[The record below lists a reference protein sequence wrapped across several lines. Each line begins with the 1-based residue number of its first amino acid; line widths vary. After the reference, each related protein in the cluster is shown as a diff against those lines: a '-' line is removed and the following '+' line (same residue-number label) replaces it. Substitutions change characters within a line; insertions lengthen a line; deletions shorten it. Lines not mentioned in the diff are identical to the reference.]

1 MESERFIDNGDGTV
15 TDSQTQL
22 MWTLQDS
29 WQYDNQWLSWD
40 EAEKYIDQLNT
51 ISFAKTQDWRLP
63 TRLEIASLFDP
74 EKTIKDKYGKDIHLD
89 PIFPEGPQSKDWTS
103 DYNGNDAFIFDFSTG
118 ETSELYKSK
127 AGRMAARAVRSPGK
141 KTSDTTN
148 VDVFDE
154 EKFQTTH
161 KYE

>member
-29 WQYDNQWLSWD
+29 WQYENQWLSWD
-40 EAEKYIDQLNT
+40 EAESYIDRLNT

-63 TRLEIASLFDP
+63 SRLEIASLFDP
-74 EKTIKDKYGKDIHLD
+74 EKIIKDKYGKDVHLD
-89 PIFPEGPQSKDWTS
+89 PIFPEGPQAKNWTS
-103 DYNGNDAFIFDFSTG
+103 DYSGNDAFIFDFSTG
-118 ETSELYKSK
+118 EESELYKSK
-127 AGRMAARAVRSPGK
+127 AGRMAARAVRSPGL
-141 KTSDTTN
+141 KTSDTDN
-148 VDVFDE
+148 VDVFNE